1 MNPRIKMALVSDFKV
16 IFLSVLLCSCW
27 VNGQQGNCEQHG
39 GVVEDYIKS
48 EVKRQVELIKE
59 DVIKAEVEKQV
70 KEKLNKRVKE
80 EVEKELENVREGN
93 NYCKYVFLCVK
104 DQMCDNL

>member
-1 MNPRIKMALVSDFKV
+1 MVLVSNLKV
-16 IFLSVLLCSCW
+16 LFVSVLLCFCW
-27 VNGQQGNCEQHG
+27 VNGQQRNCEQNG

-48 EVKRQVELIKE
+48 EVKRQVELMKE

-70 KEKLNKRVKE
+70 EEKLNKHVKE

-93 NYCKYVFLCVK
+93 SYCKYVFVYDGLIYKTNIV
-104 DQMCDNL
+104 QH

>member
-1 MNPRIKMALVSDFKV
+1 MVLGSSLKV
-16 IFLSVLLCSCW
+16 IFVSVLLCFCW
-27 VNGQQGNCEQHG
+27 VNGQHG

-70 KEKLNKRVKE
+70 EEKLNKRVKE

-93 NYCKYVFLCVK
+93 NYCKYVFVYDRLIYKINIVRH
-104 DQMCDNL
+104 

>member
-1 MNPRIKMALVSDFKV
+1 MNPRIKMALVSDFIV
-16 IFLSVLLCSCW
+16 IFVSVLLCSCW

-39 GVVEDYIKS
+39 GVLEDYIKS
-48 EVKRQVELIKE
+48 EVKRQVELMKE

-70 KEKLNKRVKE
+70 EEKLNKRVKE

-93 NYCKYVFLCVK
+93 NYCKYMFLCERSNV
-104 DQMCDNL
+104 